1 MPPRTDAYRE
11 ILRSLDDWTPLLLAE
26 SGLPGPRGNLEL
38 AAAVAEEGS
47 AELFDT
53 LLSYTAERAPANTPE
68 EFLAFCGALG
78 QGRLIAEG
86 DVARFAVLRTHA
98 ADPRWRMREAVA
110 MALQRV
116 GDHDFD
122 GLMAELERWLD
133 DGDLQRRAIAA
144 ALAEPR
150 LLTAERTPRVLRL
163 LNEITM
169 RMAAAR
175 DRRSPGF
182 LALRKGLGYCWSV
195 AVAADAAHGKPLLER
210 WATSDDPDVRW
221 VVRENLKKKRLQ
233 RVDSEWVERWRKR
246 MK

>member
-1 MPPRTDAYRE
+1 MPRRTDAYRQT
-11 ILRSLDDWTPLLLAE
+11 LRSLDDWIPFLLAR

-47 AELFDT
+47 AELFGA
-53 LLSYTAERAPANTPE
+53 LLAYTPERAPANSPE

-86 DVARFAVLRTHA
+86 DTARFGLLRA
-98 ADPRWRMREAVA
+98 LAGDPRWRTREAVA
-110 MALQRV
+110 MALQHV

-122 GLMAELERWLD
+122 GMVAELERWLD
-133 DGDLQRRAIAA
+133 DGDLQRRAVAA

-150 LLTAERTPRVLRL
+150 LLTAGRTARVL
-163 LNEITM
+163 EILDAITA
-169 RMAAAR
+169 RMAAAT

-195 AVAADAAHGKPLLER
+195 VAAADPQRGKPLLEK
-210 WATSDDPDVRW
+210 WAASDDPDVRW

-233 RVDSEWVERWRKR
+233 RMDPDWVERWRNR
-246 MK
+246 MT